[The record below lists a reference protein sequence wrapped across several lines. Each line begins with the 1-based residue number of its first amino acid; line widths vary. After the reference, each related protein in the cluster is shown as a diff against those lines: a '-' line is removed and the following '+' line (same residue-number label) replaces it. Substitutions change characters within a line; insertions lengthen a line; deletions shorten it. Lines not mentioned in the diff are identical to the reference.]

1 MTSSKFTYETYIRT
15 TPEQL
20 WRALTEAEFTR
31 QYWAETWPE
40 SSWEPGASWRLMIPG
55 GRLGDSGQILEI
67 EPCRRLVHTLQ
78 VEIDE
83 SLRAEGPSRVTYE
96 LEPVGTSV
104 KLTFKQE
111 IDRPDSMVI
120 ATMSQGWPHLLAS
133 LKSLLETGKA
143 LEETSRWPE
152 GH

>member
-1 MTSSKFTYETYIRT
+1 MPQSRFTYETYIRT
-15 TPEQL
+15 TPEKL

-31 QYWAETWPE
+31 QYWAETWQE
-40 SSWEPGASWRLMIPG
+40 STWQPGASWRLMIPD
-55 GRLGDSGQILEI
+55 GRVGDSGEILEA
-67 EPCRRLVHTLQ
+67 EPGRRLVHTLQ
-78 VEIDE
+78 VEHDDN
-83 SLRAEGPSRVTYE
+83 LRAEGPSRVTYDIE
-96 LEPVGTSV
+96 PLESSV
-104 KLTFKQE
+104 KLTFRQE
-111 IDRPDSMVI
+111 HDRPESVVI